1 MKGLDMSEMF
11 AQRLENVERRIAVAC
26 ENAGRPRDSVLAV
39 ACENA
44 GRPRDSVRLLAV
56 SKTKPPEA
64 VREAADCGL
73 RLFGENRV
81 QEAQSKIPMC
91 PAGLEWHLIGH
102 LQTNKAK
109 VAARFFQMVHSVDS
123 LKLLQALEGHAG
135 TTLPVLLQVNVSGE
149 AAKFGMKPEAA
160 NQMQKCEVHGLMTIP
175 PFSPD
180 PEKTRVHFSDLRKLR
195 DRLQDET
202 GTPLPELSMG
212 MSHDLEVAIEE
223 GSTWVRIGRC
233 ALEPIFLGHETN
245 AIGAGEN

>member
-1 MKGLDMSEMF
+1 METTFSE
-11 AQRLENVERRIAVAC
+11 RLETVERRIAAAC
-26 ENAGRPRDSVLAV
+26 EKAGRSR
-39 ACENA
+39 
-44 GRPRDSVRLLAV
+44 GSVRLLAV

-64 VREAADCGL
+64 VREAAACGL

-91 PAGLEWHLIGH
+91 PGGLEWHLIGH
-102 LQTNKAK
+102 LQSNKAK
-109 VAARFFQMVHSVDS
+109 VAVRYFQMVHSVDS
-123 LKLLQALEGHAG
+123 IKLLQALETHAD
-135 TTLPVLLQVNVSGE
+135 TTLPILLQVNVSGE
-149 AAKFGMKPEAA
+149 AAKFGMKPDEVAQAIEAA

-180 PEKTRVHFSDLRKLR
+180 PEKTRVHFSNLRKLR

-223 GSTWVRIGRC
+223 GSTWVRIGTDLFGSR
-233 ALEPIFLGHETN
+233 
-245 AIGAGEN
+245 

>member
-1 MKGLDMSEMF
+1 MGDTF
-11 AQRLENVERRIAVAC
+11 AERLGNVERRIAEAC
-26 ENAGRPRDSVLAV
+26 EKAGRPRA
-39 ACENA
+39 
-44 GRPRDSVRLLAV
+44 SVRLLAV

-91 PAGLEWHLIGH
+91 PNGLEWHLIGH

-109 VAARFFQMVHSVDS
+109 IAVRFFQMIHSVDS
-123 LKLLQALEGHAG
+123 LKLLQALESHAG
-135 TTLPVLLQVNVSGE
+135 TSLPVLLQVNVSGE
-149 AAKFGMKPEAA
+149 AAKFGMKPGEVAGAIEAA

-180 PEKTRVHFSDLRKLR
+180 PEKTRVHFSNLRKLR

-223 GSTWVRIGRC
+223 GSTWVRIGTDLFGGR
-233 ALEPIFLGHETN
+233 T
-245 AIGAGEN
+245 

>member
-1 MKGLDMSEMF
+1 MSEIF
-11 AQRLENVERRIAVAC
+11 SERLETVEHRITKAC
-26 ENAGRPRDSVLAV
+26 EKAGRSRDSVH
-39 ACENA
+39 
-44 GRPRDSVRLLAV
+44 LLAV

-73 RLFGENRV
+73 RQFGENRV

-109 VAARFFQMVHSVDS
+109 IAARYFQMVHSVDS
-123 LKLLQALEGHAG
+123 LKLLQALDTHAG

-149 AAKFGMKPEAA
+149 SAKFGMKPDEVAGVIDAA
-160 NQMQKCEVHGLMTIP
+160 NQMQKVEVHGLMTIP

-180 PEKTRVHFSDLRKLR
+180 PEKTRVHFSALRDLR
-195 DRLQDET
+195 DRLQEET

-223 GSTWVRIGRC
+223 GSTWVRIGTDLFGGR
-233 ALEPIFLGHETN
+233 G
-245 AIGAGEN
+245 

>member
-1 MKGLDMSEMF
+1 MNDTFL
-11 AQRLENVERRIAVAC
+11 QRLEKVEQRIAAAC
-26 ENAGRPRDSVLAV
+26 EQ
-39 ACENA
+39 A

-64 VREAADCGL
+64 VREAADCGV

-91 PAGLEWHLIGH
+91 PNGLEWHLIGH
-102 LQTNKAK
+102 LQSNKAK
-109 VAARFFQMVHSVDS
+109 VAVRYFQMIHSVDS
-123 LKLLQALEGHAG
+123 LKLLQALEAHAG
-135 TTLPVLLQVNVSGE
+135 TTLPILLQVNVSGE
-149 AAKFGMKPEAA
+149 SAKFGMKPDEVAAVIDAA

-180 PEKTRVHFSDLRKLR
+180 PEKTRIHFSALRNLR

-223 GSTWVRIGRC
+223 GSTWVRIGTDLFGGR
-233 ALEPIFLGHETN
+233 N
-245 AIGAGEN
+245 

>member
-1 MKGLDMSEMF
+1 MEKTDQTFSE
-11 AQRLENVERRIAVAC
+11 RLECVEQRIADVCAK
-26 ENAGRPRDSVLAV
+26 AGRT
-39 ACENA
+39 
-44 GRPRDSVRLLAV
+44 RDSVRLLAV

-64 VREAADCGL
+64 IREAADCGL

-91 PAGLEWHLIGH
+91 PQGLEWHLIGH

-109 VAARFFQMVHSVDS
+109 VAANLFQMVHSVDS
-123 LKLLQALEGHAG
+123 LKLLQALDAHAG

-149 AAKFGMKPEAA
+149 AAKFGMKPDEVAGVIEAA
-160 NQMQKCEVHGLMTIP
+160 NRMRKIEVHGLMTIP

-180 PEKTRVHFSDLRKLR
+180 PEKTRAHFTALRELR

-223 GSTWVRIGRC
+223 GSTWVRIGTDLFGSR
-233 ALEPIFLGHETN
+233 N
-245 AIGAGEN
+245 

>member
-1 MKGLDMSEMF
+1 MEETF
-11 AQRLENVERRIAVAC
+11 EQRLEAVERRIAAAC
-26 ENAGRPRDSVLAV
+26 ERAGRPRH
-39 ACENA
+39 E
-44 GRPRDSVRLLAV
+44 VRLLAV

-73 RLFGENRV
+73 RLFGENKV
-81 QEAQSKIPMC
+81 QEAQAKIPMC

-109 VAARFFQMVHSVDS
+109 VAAHFFQMVHSVDS
-123 LKLLQALEGHAG
+123 LKLLQALETHAG
-135 TTLPVLLQVNVSGE
+135 NTLPILLQVNVSGE
-149 AAKFGMKPEAA
+149 ASKFGMKPGEVANVIEAA

-180 PEKTRVHFSDLRKLR
+180 AEKTRIHFRALRKLR
-195 DRLQDET
+195 DRLQEET

-223 GSTWVRIGRC
+223 GSTWVRIGTDLFGNR
-233 ALEPIFLGHETN
+233 N
-245 AIGAGEN
+245 N

>member
-1 MKGLDMSEMF
+1 MEETF
-11 AQRLENVERRIAVAC
+11 EQRLEAVERRIAAAC
-26 ENAGRPRDSVLAV
+26 ERAGRPRH
-39 ACENA
+39 E
-44 GRPRDSVRLLAV
+44 VRLLAV

-73 RLFGENRV
+73 RLFGENKV
-81 QEAQSKIPMC
+81 QEAQAKIPMC

-109 VAARFFQMVHSVDS
+109 VAAHFFQMVHSVDS
-123 LKLLQALEGHAG
+123 LKLLQALETHAG
-135 TTLPVLLQVNVSGE
+135 NTLPILLQVNVSGE
-149 AAKFGMKPEAA
+149 ASKFGMKPGEVANVIEAA

-180 PEKTRVHFSDLRKLR
+180 AEKTRIHFRALRELR
-195 DRLQDET
+195 DRLQEET

-223 GSTWVRIGRC
+223 GSTWVRIGTDLFGNR
-233 ALEPIFLGHETN
+233 N
-245 AIGAGEN
+245 N

>member
-1 MKGLDMSEMF
+1 MNETFL
-11 AQRLENVERRIAVAC
+11 ARLEQVEQRIAAAC
-26 ENAGRPRDSVLAV
+26 KK
-39 ACENA
+39 A

-91 PAGLEWHLIGH
+91 PNGLEWHLIGH

-109 VAARFFQMVHSVDS
+109 IAAQYFQMVHSVDS
-123 LKLLQALEGHAG
+123 LKLLQALESHAG

-149 AAKFGMKPEAA
+149 SAKFGMKPDEVACVIEAA
-160 NQMQKCEVHGLMTIP
+160 NQMQKVEVHGLMTMP

-180 PEKTRVHFSDLRKLR
+180 PEKTRVHFSALRQLR
-195 DRLQDET
+195 DHLQDET

-212 MSHDLEVAIEE
+212 MSHDLEVAIQE
-223 GSTWVRIGRC
+223 GSTWVRIGTDLFGGRS
-233 ALEPIFLGHETN
+233 
-245 AIGAGEN
+245 

>member
-1 MKGLDMSEMF
+1 MNESF
-11 AQRLENVERRIAVAC
+11 SQRLEKVEQRIAAAC
-26 ENAGRPRDSVLAV
+26 EK
-39 ACENA
+39 A

-56 SKTKPPEA
+56 SKTKPPAA
-64 VREAADCGL
+64 VREAAGCGL

-102 LQTNKAK
+102 LQSNKAK
-109 VAARFFQMVHSVDS
+109 VAVRYFQMIHSVDS
-123 LKLLQALEGHAG
+123 LKLLQALETHAG
-135 TTLPVLLQVNVSGE
+135 ITLPVLLQVNVSGE
-149 AAKFGMKPEAA
+149 AAKFGLKPDEVAEVIAAA

-180 PEKTRVHFSDLRKLR
+180 PEKTRIHFSNLRNLR

-223 GSTWVRIGRC
+223 GSTWVRIGTDLFGGR
-233 ALEPIFLGHETN
+233 N
-245 AIGAGEN
+245 

>member
-11 AQRLENVERRIAVAC
+11 AQRLENVERRI
-26 ENAGRPRDSVLAV
+26 AV

-149 AAKFGMKPEAA
+149 AAKFGMKPDEVAAVIEAA

-180 PEKTRVHFSDLRKLR
+180 PEKTRIHFSNLRQLR

-202 GTPLPELSMG
+202 DTPLPELSMG

-223 GSTWVRIGRC
+223 GSTWVRIGTDLFGSR
-233 ALEPIFLGHETN
+233 N
-245 AIGAGEN
+245 